1 MPTYCKKSSGK
12 LVIINLQATKHDKK
26 ADLIIRN
33 YADQVFELLFEKLG
47 YDVPEYSDELDP
59 VKLLKNETI
68 AVIDWTQSATLAK
81 EWEKKSSKLERE
93 LRQQRKLQK
102 LLKLKESKE
111 EVLDEQKNED
121 DLPLKQEKINVKTE
135 VDETKN
141 LDDIDD
147 NLKVEK
153 EENGY
158 KNGEE
163 NNGHSLLEPPTKVL
177 KTD

>member
-12 LVIINLQATKHDKK
+12 LVIINLPTKHDKK

-81 EWEKKSSKLERE
+81 EWEKKSSKLESE
-93 LRQQRKLQK
+93 LRQQRKMQK
-102 LLKLKESKE
+102 LLILKEPKRE
-111 EVLDEQKNED
+111 LLDEKKKED
-121 DLPLKQEKINVKTE
+121 DLPLKQEKSDVKTE

-141 LDDIDD
+141 DD
-147 NLKVEK
+147 LKYEK

-163 NNGHSLLEPPTKVL
+163 KNGHSI
-177 KTD
+177 